1 MSAIGELLERNRRE
15 LERAEDRA
23 VRRMLTGYDQM
34 IDRLE
39 SEIQLVARRVP
50 GLGPERRAMWLE
62 SMQHGVR
69 AEYAA
74 WERRAL
80 GELDAVAGEG
90 DRQGAAHAAQR
101 ARALGLM
108 PVSVGAGRLNPH
120 AAERLLGML
129 RPESPLRRVLSR
141 YGPLGEQI
149 IETELIAAIA
159 SGEGERQ
166 ITRRI
171 VRELRAPWLRSRLS
185 ATVRTELMRSYRS
198 AQVDQYREMGP
209 AVVGWRWTCA
219 RSLTTCLACIARDG
233 TEYGLDVAFDQAHIS
248 CRCSASPIPAGT
260 YDEAIRMAD
269 AYGTA
274 GSWFAA
280 LPAHRQRQMMPS
292 AAAWAAYRDGD
303 LQLSDFVGTVHS
315 PVWGTTVYQ
324 RSGIAA
330 LRAAGLR

>member
-1 MSAIGELLERNRRE
+1 MSAIAELLERNQRE
-15 LERAEDRA
+15 LERAEAQA
-23 VRRMLTGYDQM
+23 VRRMLAGYDQM

-50 GLGPERRAMWLE
+50 SLGSERRAMWLE

-80 GELDAVAGEG
+80 GELDAVAVEG
-90 DRQGAAHAAQR
+90 DRQGAVHATQR
-101 ARALGLM
+101 ARAFGLM

-129 RPESPLRRVLSR
+129 RPESPLRQVLAR

-171 VRELRAPWLRSRLS
+171 VRELNAPWLRSRLS
-185 ATVRTELMRSYRS
+185 ATVRTELMRSYRGS
-198 AQVDQYREMGP
+198 QVNQYRDMGN

-219 RSLTTCLACIARDG
+219 RSFTTCLACIARDG
-233 TEYGLDVAFDQAHIS
+233 TEHPLDVEFDQAHIN

-269 AYGTA
+269 EYGTA
-274 GSWFAA
+274 GNWFAA

-292 AAAWAAYRDGD
+292 AEAYAAWRDGE
-303 LQLSDFVGTVHS
+303 LTLEDFVGTVHS
-315 PVWGTTVYQ
+315 PIWGTTVYQ

-330 LRAAGLR
+330 LRAADLR